1 MKFQD
6 WHTHNLLCRHAIGT
20 LEDYVKMSIELDLDI
35 IGLSDHFPF
44 EYLEGVERLPIDE
57 YSMTLD
63 EIEKYISNLETLRE
77 EYKDQIKI
85 RIGFEADFVENQIFN
100 LNVHLNKI
108 KSRLDYILGSI
119 HILYSNNGP
128 FGMDDSRFLDEYNS
142 LGTDNVY
149 LMYFQTM
156 QKMLNTKEFDFDIV
170 SHLDLPK
177 KFNKIPENKEIVS
190 NEVIKSLELIKKR
203 GKTVEI
209 NTGGLR
215 KEIKEQYPS
224 EDIIKLL
231 YELDIP
237 VLLGSDSHKPS
248 ELVYEFKK
256 MITILKN
263 IGYNQLAS
271 FNNRKRSFIEI

>member
-248 ELVYEFKK
+248 ELAYEFKK